1 MFLNTYDS
9 NLKITIMTDHYKILY
24 NDLTRKLL
32 LVGLI
37 LLQGVTGPTLLVLG
51 YLSNNKKEVYTLG
64 LVQD

>member
-1 MFLNTYDS
+1 
-9 NLKITIMTDHYKILY
+9 MTDHHKILY
-24 NDLTRKLL
+24 NDLTRELL